1 MTATKNEHQVEP
13 EPVVITKTKRPKP
26 PPPPQ
31 EMPMEGSAA
40 NWNESVR
47 RVVALRLME
56 HLDDG
61 VELASQ
67 ICNDPYLRCPDD
79 RINAAFS
86 VARMINA
93 NAQLGRAI
101 ANFTQIE
108 QRRRLIVERVE
119 QPLVLNDSISIQD
132 AQLAHDLRNKMF
144 RYMKVLADETFDPA
158 IKEAEEAEEAK
169 AEAAKAEAAKAK
181 AAKAEEGKAAKS
193 VQPVAESDAAT
204 PAP

>member
-1 MTATKNEHQVEP
+1 MTATKNEPQLEP
-13 EPVVITKTKRPKP
+13 EPVVITKTKRPK

-67 ICNDPYLRCPDD
+67 ICNDPFLRCSDD

-86 VARMINA
+86 VVRMINA

-119 QPLVLNDSISIQD
+119 APSPVLNDSISIQD
-132 AQLAHDLRNKMF
+132 VQLARDMTNKMF
-144 RYMKVLADETFDPA
+144 RYMKVIADETFDPA
-158 IKEAEEAEEAK
+158 IKEADEAAKTEEAAAK
-169 AEAAKAEAAKAK
+169 AKAAEAAKAESDKS
-181 AAKAEEGKAAKS
+181 AKS